1 MPARAPVPHL
11 PERLPCAN
19 PSLTMGMWEK
29 VSLAIWGWISV
40 NSVFGI
46 VLAMGLY
53 YYGLK
58 ATSAAYSVN
67 FLNLI
72 PIVTFVTAVVFGSE
86 KLVFAMWPGKMV
98 VSMFK
103 GRLLHLWPTHLLRY
117 SHAQQTASTA
127 SSGSGE
133 LHYGMAVGTLLLC
146 GSCLSYGLWFVVQAR
161 LAKVFPSKYLVTTL
175 TCLVGSL
182 QSFTVG
188 IFINHSIGQWKIK
201 WDLQLL
207 TVGVF
212 NTAIPYVLNSWAI
225 TRRGPV
231 YPSMFSSLLLVIT
244 TVMDSLLLGTNIYL
258 GSVLGTLLIIVG
270 LYAFLW
276 GKGEELQLAAVHAM
290 AQKPASSV
298 QEALEKGADDMA

>member
-1 MPARAPVPHL
+1 
-11 PERLPCAN
+11 
-19 PSLTMGMWEK
+19 
-29 VSLAIWGWISV
+29 
-40 NSVFGI
+40 
-46 VLAMGLY
+46 MGLY

-86 KLVFAMWPGKMV
+86 KLVFAMWPGKMKLLGTLV
-98 VSMFK
+98 CACGAMLVSMFK

-127 SSGSGE
+127 SAASGE
-133 LHYGMAVGTLLLC
+133 FHYGMAGGTVFLC

-182 QSFTVG
+182 QSFAVG

-207 TVGVF
+207 TVVYSGVF

-225 TRRGPV
+225 SRRGPV

-244 TVMDSLLLGTNIYL
+244 TVMDSVLLGTNIYL

-276 GKGEELQLAAVHAM
+276 GKGEELQLAAVHAV